1 MFQKYLNPFRIDK
14 SGFCTVSNVRAWVIA
29 WLFQLSVLI
38 IGLPKRCWKNFYKI
52 CIFWNVRDES
62 DVFKP
67 ISL

>member
-38 IGLPKRCWKNFYKI
+38 IGLRK
-52 CIFWNVRDES
+52 
-62 DVFKP
+62 DVGKTFIK
-67 ISL
+67 SAYFGT